1 MKPEFQPEFEAILE
15 KLRVNDP
22 SLTYLDLE
30 SKKIT
35 DADINKLARV
45 LPSNRTLTSLC
56 LSKNQIGAAGAKA
69 FSLALQENHTL
80 TLLSLT
86 NNRMG
91 FGLELTLEAF
101 VNDRTPVKFM
111 YDRNRQLIVQPISMQ
126 PQRKVQIPTTVE
138 SLTGSVHVLAVTTDT
153 KAPTPIPAIVTP
165 TQLKKAPQAVT
176 PSSSEQPIVTIKVE
190 QTKEVKKESQT
201 KIHQSLLNHVKNN
214 DPTLTSLDLDKNQ
227 IADVGAAAL
236 RDQLR
241 QAVEDNNLSK
251 VDSLLERWLADLK
264 IADTRAPSSIPAIVT
279 PTQLKKAPQAVTQPS
294 FQQPVVT
301 REGGQTKEVKQEDQ
315 IKIDQ
320 SLLNHVKN
328 NDTTLSHAS
337 EVALP
342 TWVPSA
348 ISSSALSLYTDQQKR
363 LIDFLKV
370 TPDFVTRCELAQMPK
385 RQELSY
391 ALATDAEKMQ
401 QVKEQKS
408 IAQQP
413 LLQGYY
419 FTFQRILNQTFI
431 AALAISS

>member
-69 FSLALQENHTL
+69 LSLALKENHTLTSLCLTGNRIGAAGAKDFRLALQENHTL

-153 KAPTPIPAIVTP
+153 KAPIPIPAIVTP

-176 PSSSEQPIVTIKVE
+176 PSSSEQPIVTIKV
-190 QTKEVKKESQT
+190 
-201 KIHQSLLNHVKNN
+201 
-214 DPTLTSLDLDKNQ
+214 
-227 IADVGAAAL
+227 
-236 RDQLR
+236 
-241 QAVEDNNLSK
+241 
-251 VDSLLERWLADLK
+251 
-264 IADTRAPSSIPAIVT
+264 
-279 PTQLKKAPQAVTQPS
+279 
-294 FQQPVVT
+294 
-301 REGGQTKEVKQEDQ
+301 
-315 IKIDQ
+315 
-320 SLLNHVKN
+320 
-328 NDTTLSHAS
+328 
-337 EVALP
+337 
-342 TWVPSA
+342 
-348 ISSSALSLYTDQQKR
+348 
-363 LIDFLKV
+363 
-370 TPDFVTRCELAQMPK
+370 
-385 RQELSY
+385 
-391 ALATDAEKMQ
+391 
-401 QVKEQKS
+401 
-408 IAQQP
+408 
-413 LLQGYY
+413 
-419 FTFQRILNQTFI
+419 
-431 AALAISS
+431 